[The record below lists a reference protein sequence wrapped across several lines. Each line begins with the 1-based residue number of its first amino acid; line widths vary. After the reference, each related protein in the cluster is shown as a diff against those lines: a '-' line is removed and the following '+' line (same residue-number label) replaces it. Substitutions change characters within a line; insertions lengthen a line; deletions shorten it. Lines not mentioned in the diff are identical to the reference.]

1 MKQAPILRVATK
13 VLVPLML
20 LFALYVQFHGELG
33 PGGGFQAGVI
43 IAASVV
49 IYGLVFGLEAAK
61 RVVPPI
67 LIDVLMPLGVAI
79 YAGTGLLGMALG
91 RNYLNYSP
99 LGHDQVHG
107 QELGIS
113 LIELGVATTVASVMI
128 AIFYYF
134 AGRGR

>member
-49 IYGLVFGLEAAK
+49 IYGLVFGLEAAQ

-79 YAGTGLLGMALG
+79 YAGTGLLGLVLG

-99 LGHDQVHG
+99 LGRDQVHG